1 MSDQQSSDQHTR
13 EGQVERA
20 KRLRAQIE
28 NLKSGQ
34 RPAPPGAGKSLREQI
49 AERAEQIRERDQSG
63 ES

>member
-1 MSDQQSSDQHTR
+1 MSDQHTQ

-34 RPAPPGAGKSLREQI
+34 PAPPGAGKSLREQI
-49 AERAEQIRERDQSG
+49 EERAEQVRERDEPQ
-63 ES
+63 EL